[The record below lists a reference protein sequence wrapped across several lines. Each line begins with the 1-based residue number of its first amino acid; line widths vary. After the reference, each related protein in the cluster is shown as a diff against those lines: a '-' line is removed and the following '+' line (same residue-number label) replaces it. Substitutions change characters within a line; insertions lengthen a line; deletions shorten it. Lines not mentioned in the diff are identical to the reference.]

1 MPQARARAFIGG
13 KLLWRNSIWQQD
25 EGADKHP
32 DSKFHNNVINM
43 VDKVININDKVNQSL
58 SVHFMYLKPILTNA
72 LKNMKIEMER
82 AMGVY

>member
-1 MPQARARAFIGG
+1 
-13 KLLWRNSIWQQD
+13 
-25 EGADKHP
+25 
-32 DSKFHNNVINM
+32 M

-58 SVHFMYLKPILTNA
+58 FVHFMYLKPILTNA

>member
-1 MPQARARAFIGG
+1 
-13 KLLWRNSIWQQD
+13 
-25 EGADKHP
+25 
-32 DSKFHNNVINM
+32 M

-82 AMGVY
+82 AMRVY